1 MAKDLKT
8 VLKIAAQLDP
18 SFRKS
23 FGDADEQ
30 VKKFGRNSAKAGA
43 KASNAVNAKGASQKI
58 NAFGNSVTKA
68 GDKLQHIGSLMAPV
82 SAAAT
87 AAIGGSIKMANDYD
101 NGMAKVNT
109 IANLSSSKLK
119 GLSKDLLQVS
129 SDTGK
134 SATEISEAA
143 YQSLSASV
151 PTNQV
156 AKFTKV
162 AANLAK
168 TGSTDTA
175 SSVDVLS
182 TAINAYGL
190 KTSQAS
196 KLSDMLIQTQNRG
209 KTTVNELASQ
219 MGNVI
224 PTASALNVNMANLS
238 TGYVQLTKQ
247 GINTAA
253 ATTQLRAIF
262 NELSKSGTTVDK
274 TLRKQTG
281 KSFTDLMK
289 SGKSLGDI
297 MGILSKSVKGNK
309 TEFKNLWSNTR
320 AGSGALAILNAG
332 VGDFNSQL
340 KDMNNSTGNTA
351 DALKKLQTPG
361 ALAKNSLNALTNTGI
376 EFGETF
382 LDAAAPTIKEVAKGV
397 GNLTTSFNKLD
408 QPIKNAIAKGALL
421 AAAASPVTIAFGKV
435 VSFGGK
441 VISTVSKIG
450 STFEKVKSI
459 ADGAGTISSTVQVA
473 GDAAQS
479 ANNATKTLKGTG
491 DVLEGISGSSHA
503 ASKAIIEA
511 NHSFSQTGKVAETT
525 ATQVGTL
532 SSGLSVG
539 AVAAIGVTAAAVVG
553 LSAVMLSQRH
563 NFQASSSE
571 VDRLTKKYDSAAN
584 KTGSLISSTEIQI
597 KSARSSNSALSSN
610 GRVAESLASK
620 IKALSSVEN
629 KSAAQKQK
637 LKAEVSALNSVV
649 PGLNLSYNAEKDT
662 LSKTNGQIEKNIA
675 LLKQQSI
682 AKQAAKNASG
692 LNDKRGKLMIQQ
704 STNEVNI
711 EDQSAKVD
719 AIHKKYNA
727 ALSKFNKLQ
736 ANPNANAGDVA
747 KARQEVSKYNSM
759 LTKGQKS
766 LDAYKSKQSKL
777 NKELDKV
784 DKEIN
789 INGFTSALAQA
800 KAAGKEIPNKLAS
813 GIKSTMTV
821 LPSTEKELTNTVK
834 YKDVITKAEKAG
846 AKIPQKL
853 SQEIISKKITV
864 KQAQKQLADV
874 ITFSKVESKA
884 KKAGV
889 KIPKS
894 LSNGVN
900 SGKMS
905 AKQASDRLNEVIK
918 FNKAVKTAKRQG
930 KKIPKG
936 LAKAVASGKLT
947 AQQASQKIG
956 NASTSKLNKSKE
968 ARSKGNKTNSS
979 FSKAIGQTSAP
990 SSAGRSAANAGVAPF
1005 KKVPGRVSNALSSLG
1020 TKIASAFKFT
1030 PPHIKTPHFST
1041 SGKLSVGKGGVSV
1054 PKIHVSWYKNGGI
1067 MTKPTL
1073 FGMGN
1078 GHALAG
1084 GEAGPEGIIPLNKFW
1099 RKLQKFTSGLNHT
1112 TISNTYS
1119 TNTIKNVSMPK
1130 SSDYSRTIRRMDA
1143 VNSSIQ
1149 NIKNNTTNSKAFTS
1163 VNSHSVSNVLSKILS
1178 NSSSV
1183 NNMNSSSNYLKNS
1196 SSLQI
1201 SEGYKNLTNLVNNGN
1216 SSNINSYSES
1226 SPFSETGSLSEKV
1239 ERMRI
1244 IERAARG
1251 QTLGSMIGTQRKGH
1265 SRRIDI
1271 SGITFSPKITIT
1283 GTATKE
1289 DVIEALRE
1297 SQDEFKDF
1305 LKQLIEEEEDASY
1318 A

>member
-87 AAIGGSIKMANDYD
+87 AVIGGSIKMANDYD

-109 IANLSSSKLK
+109 IAELSSSKLK

-129 SDTGK
+129 NDTGK

-151 PTNQV
+151 PTDQV
-156 AKFTKV
+156 TKFTKV
-162 AANLAK
+162 AANLGKA
-168 TGSTDTA
+168 GFADTA
-175 SSVDVLS
+175 SSVDVLT

-190 KTSQAS
+190 KTSEAS
-196 KLSDMLIQTQNRG
+196 KLSDMLINTQNKG
-209 KTTVNELASQ
+209 KTTVAQLASQ

-247 GINTAA
+247 GINTAT
-253 ATTQLRAIF
+253 ATTQLRAMF

-274 TLRKQTG
+274 TLKKKTG
-281 KSFTDLMK
+281 KSFSDLMK
-289 SGKSLGDI
+289 SGESLGDVL
-297 MGILSKSVKGNK
+297 GILQKSVKGNQ

-320 AGSGALAILNAG
+320 AGSGALAIVNAG
-332 VGDFNSQL
+332 TDEFNNQL
-340 KDMNNSTGNTA
+340 KNMNNATGTTA

-361 ALAKNSLNALTNTGI
+361 ALAKKSINQLKNSGI
-376 EFGETF
+376 ELGETF
-382 LDAAAPTIKEVAKGV
+382 LDAAAPTIEEVAKGV
-397 GNLTTSFNKLD
+397 GDLTTSFNKLD
-408 QPIKNAIAKGALL
+408 QPTRNAIAKGALL
-421 AAAASPVTIAFGKV
+421 AAAASPVTIGFGKV

-459 ADGAGTISSTVQVA
+459 AGGVGTISSTVQVA

-479 ANNATKTLKGTG
+479 ATKALKGTG
-491 DVLEGISGSSHA
+491 DALEGIGGTSHA
-503 ASKAIIEA
+503 ASKAIVEA

-532 SSGLSVG
+532 SSGLSAG

-553 LSAVMLSQRH
+553 LSAIMIAHRKEWQSTAKAVSSTGDSY
-563 NFQASSSE
+563 NKIASSASS
-571 VDRLTKKYDSAAN
+571 LATASNATASAAKN
-584 KTGSLISSTEIQI
+584 SM
-597 KSARSSNSALSSN
+597 SALN
-610 GRVAESLASK
+610 GNGKVAEGLASK
-620 IKALSSVEN
+620 IRSLSKVEN
-629 KSAAQKQK
+629 KSASQKQE
-637 LKAEVSALNSVV
+637 LKSAVSALNKVV
-649 PGLNLSYNAEKDT
+649 PNLNLKYDEEKDK
-662 LSKTNGQIEKNIA
+662 LSESNKEIQKNID
-675 LLKQQSI
+675 LLKQQQIQKTATAQTSKLES
-682 AKQAAKNASG
+682 KQSE
-692 LNDKRGKLMIQQ
+692 LMIQQ
-704 STNEVNI
+704 QKNQLAITEKQKEYNKLSSKVKYET
-711 EDQSAKVD
+711 AKVKYGENSPQ
-719 AIHKKYNA
+719 AIEAQKQ
-727 ALSKFNKLQ
+727 LSKYSSK
-736 ANPNANAGDVA
+736 AADAA
-747 KARQEVSKYNSM
+747 KQLDR
-759 LTKGQKS
+759 LKS
-766 LDAYKSKQSKL
+766 SQNKL
-777 NKELDKV
+777 NKSLSNVGNSISQIK
-784 DKEIN
+784 
-789 INGFTSALAQA
+789 FTSALAQA

-864 KQAQKQLADV
+864 KQAQKQLAGV
-874 ITFSKVESKA
+874 ITFSKIESKA

-956 NASTSKLNKSKE
+956 NALTSKLNKSKE

-979 FSKAIGQTSAP
+979 FSKAIGQTAAP
-990 SSAGRSAANAGVAPF
+990 SSAGRSAANAGVKPF

-1119 TNTIKNVSMPK
+1119 TNTVNSVSMPK
-1130 SSDYSRTIRRMDA
+1130 SSDYSRTVRNMDA
-1143 VNSSIQ
+1143 INSSIQ

-1163 VNSHSVSNVLSKILS
+1163 VNSHSVSNVLSRILS

-1283 GTATKE
+1283 GSAAKE

-1305 LKQLIEEEEDASY
+1305 LKQLVEEEEDASY